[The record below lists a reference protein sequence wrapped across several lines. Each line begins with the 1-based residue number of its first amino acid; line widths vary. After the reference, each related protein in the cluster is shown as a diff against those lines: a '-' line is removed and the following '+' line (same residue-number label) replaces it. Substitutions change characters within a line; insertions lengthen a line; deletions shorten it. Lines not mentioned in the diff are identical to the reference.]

1 MWQFMKTFE
10 SIADFVHA
18 LKYYGYYFHSQL
30 FMIANV

>member
-10 SIADFVHA
+10 SIADFVQA
-18 LKYYGYYFHSQL
+18 LVYYFHSQL